1 MRTFFRSRR
10 SADDNPPMAPGPATT
25 VTAEAPRARSQDP
38 VLPTMRRADGPV
50 RRTTEMDENIPRFSM
65 PISNGLRSATTVA
78 PEVSRRLREAFTPT
92 RPKQEVNA
100 LFIGRLGTI
109 RRIISAIEEE
119 RAHVVLYGD
128 RGRGKTSL
136 ANAVEQIAVQAGYLT
151 LKMTCSAELGFE
163 EMFRS
168 LMGRIPSS
176 YHRGAAGNP
185 FSAPRGFNAFDER
198 LPKSGYTVT
207 QLADVMDEIAGT
219 HVLMILDE
227 YDRIASEDTR
237 NKLAELIKN
246 LTDKGS
252 PVTLFII
259 GVAESVDHLLGKH
272 PSIQRAL
279 VAVHLPPMSDR
290 EIERI
295 ILAGAE
301 AAGISFSAD
310 VRRRIVNLSKGLP
323 YYAQLLSLHAARAAV
338 GRSSSQVERQDLV
351 EAVKRCTSETERAL
365 IEAYHRVIGPEAQG
379 PRADVLYLCAQA
391 PTDDFGSFREGDVAA
406 VPMRGGAAP
415 RADLVNRTLAELTE
429 GDGAI
434 LQRVIVPDGH
444 RIRFRN
450 QMMRQ
455 FVLLMQAEQREL
467 L

>member
-10 SADDNPPMAPGPATT
+10 PADEQSPEPEVSRGSISVEAERIRAPEPAKHREGPIRRN
-25 VTAEAPRARSQDP
+25 TA
-38 VLPTMRRADGPV
+38 
-50 RRTTEMDENIPRFSM
+50 MDESIPRFSM
-65 PISNGLRSATTVA
+65 PISHGLRSATSVA

-92 RPKQEVNA
+92 RPKQEVNS

-119 RAHVVLYGD
+119 RANVVLYGD

-151 LKMTCSAELGFE
+151 IKMTCSAELGFE
-163 EMFRS
+163 DMFRA
-168 LMGRIPSS
+168 LMGRVPSS
-176 YHRGAAGNP
+176 YHKGSAGNP
-185 FSAPRGFNAFDER
+185 FSAPRGFSAFDER
-198 LPKSGYTVT
+198 LPKGTYTVT

-219 HVLMILDE
+219 HVLMVLDE

-338 GRSSSQVERQDLV
+338 GRSSNQVERQDLV
-351 EAVKRCTSETERAL
+351 EAVKRCTAEAERAL
-365 IEAYHRVIGPEAQG
+365 IEAYHRVIGPDSLG
-379 PRADVLYLCAQA
+379 PRADVLFLCAQA
-391 PTDDFGSFREGDVAA
+391 PTDDFGSFREGEVAQ
-406 VPMRGGAAP
+406 VPMRGQAAGP
-415 RADLVNRTLAELTE
+415 KHEMINQILAELTE
-429 GDGAI
+429 GEGAI

-455 FVLLMQAEQREL
+455 FVLLMQAERREML
-467 L
+467 